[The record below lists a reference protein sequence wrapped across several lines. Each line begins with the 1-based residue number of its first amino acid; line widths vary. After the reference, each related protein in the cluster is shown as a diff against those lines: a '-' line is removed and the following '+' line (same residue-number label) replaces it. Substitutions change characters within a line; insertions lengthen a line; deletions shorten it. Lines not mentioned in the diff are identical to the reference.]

1 MAWLLFTMFIIDNM
15 CHVMIGVGVVHTI
28 GFEINF
34 FCFDCVRFLDQCN
47 NYEDGI
53 FNSECILK
61 NWAIPGLFFLYFRL
75 FNTVDSKQ
83 MFDKS
88 FANDWIRTADLWCR
102 RRPLY
107 QLSNNQCLNIS
118 TFYIELFTDN
128 VGGKAVAFSKH
139 NLVQCDQI
147 WRFIGL
153 WATF

>member
-61 NWAIPGLFFLYFRL
+61 NWAIPGLFLLYFRL

-88 FANDWIRTADLWCR
+88 LLMTGFEPR
-102 RRPLY
+102 
-107 QLSNNQCLNIS
+107 IS
-118 TFYIELFTDN
+118 G
-128 VGGKAVAFSKH
+128 VGGDRATTELQPLPNSVFFT
-139 NLVQCDQI
+139 N
-147 WRFIGL
+147 FIMSN
-153 WATF
+153 AN